1 MLTDLT
7 SLTLE
12 QQEVSMVVE
21 SDADSFAGLFSQQ
34 LPQASG
40 IEEQGVDFKDF
51 LEKLPIQTETSE
63 ITPELP
69 RVATDGEFPLHH
81 PGAFSRNPNRDINTP
96 PEPVNE
102 LVKQILRSDS
112 NGMLNAPTSG
122 EKGELLPIGGNLLP
136 DDAGLEIAKQGVIEK
151 AYAPSM
157 TVVAGAE
164 AIRPAS
170 SEVLTDRLSNVT
182 QAPTVAPQTGGAA
195 SLQGPTIG
203 VTEKGVVA
211 SDFVAVM
218 GKSSAPE
225 SDQVIARDKI
235 VTPESL
241 QTLNKELQPE
251 ARPGVET
258 RQPGV
263 AGMMRNPDVGTAP
276 PPSTPVDM
284 AGLTPQSAIAAVTPV
299 GVERSVLAERIQKG
313 LNQNVTRDLAATP
326 VAITDRVLP
335 LADKIP
341 VADTL
346 SARDMLNTSEYRNLE
361 IPVQPA
367 ANTSQQNV
375 AVSTGAVQAFSAF
388 SLPLAAHAQTN
399 AFPTHLETMTLARN
413 ADSTELGSGLSERV
427 NWMINQKQNTAT
439 IRLDPPF
446 LGKLD
451 VQIKIADDAT
461 TVVFQTQHAQTR
473 DLIESASVRLRD
485 FLQDSGYQNVNVD
498 VSQRQDQQQARS
510 QASFASDADQQDESH
525 QDPDFDHQERD
536 AVNYFIGDGIVD
548 TFA

>member
-40 IEEQGVDFKDF
+40 TEEQDVDFKDF

-81 PGAFSRNPNRDINTP
+81 PGEFLRDPNPGINTP

-102 LVKQILRSDS
+102 LVKQILRPDS
-112 NGMLNAPTSG
+112 NGMLNTPTNG
-122 EKGELLPIGGNLLP
+122 ETGELLPIGGNLLP
-136 DDAGLEIAKQGVIEK
+136 DDAGFEIARQYMFEK
-151 AYAPSM
+151 TVAPSV
-157 TVVAGAE
+157 TLAAGAE
-164 AIRPAS
+164 AIRSAS
-170 SEVLTDRLSNVT
+170 SEVLPARLSRVT
-182 QAPTVAPQTGGAA
+182 QAPAVVPPVDGDS

-203 VTEKGVVA
+203 VTEKGAVA
-211 SDFVAVM
+211 ADFVAVM

-235 VTPESL
+235 VTPESP

-346 SARDMLNTSEYRNLE
+346 SARDMLNTSEYRNFE

-375 AVSTGAVQAFSAF
+375 ALSTSAVQAFSAL
-388 SLPLAAHAQTN
+388 SPPLAANAQFN
-399 AFPTHLETMTLARN
+399 ALPTHLETMTLARN
-413 ADSTELGSGLSERV
+413 ADSTELGSGLSERL

-485 FLQDSGYQNVNVD
+485 FLQESGYQNVNVD

-510 QASFASDADQQDESH
+510 QTSPGSDADQQDESH

-536 AVNYFIGDGIVD
+536 AVNYFTGDGIVD

>member
-1 MLTDLT
+1 MNIMLTDLT

-34 LPQASG
+34 FPQTSEKEG
-40 IEEQGVDFKDF
+40 QGVDIKDF
-51 LEKLPIQTETSE
+51 LEKLPIQTKTSE

-69 RVATDGEFPLHH
+69 LVATDGEFPLHD
-81 PGAFSRNPNRDINTP
+81 PGLFSRDSNPGINTP
-96 PEPVNE
+96 PEPVDN
-102 LVKQILRSDS
+102 LVKQILRPDS

-151 AYAPSM
+151 ADSPSV
-157 TVVAGAE
+157 TVAAVAE
-164 AIRPAS
+164 AIRPANS
-170 SEVLTDRLSNVT
+170 DVLPARLSKVT
-182 QAPTVAPQTGGAA
+182 QAPAVAPQAGGVA
-195 SLQGPTIG
+195 SLQGI
-203 VTEKGVVA
+203 TEKGVA
-211 SDFVAVM
+211 DADFVAVM
-218 GKSSAPE
+218 NKPTAPE

-235 VTPESL
+235 VIPESR
-241 QTLNKELQPE
+241 QTINKDLLPE
-251 ARPGVET
+251 ARLVAEAGVV
-258 RQPGV
+258 GK
-263 AGMMRNPDVGTAP
+263 MRSPDVGTAP
-276 PPSTPVDM
+276 SPSRPADLT
-284 AGLTPQSAIAAVTPV
+284 GLTLQPAISAVVPA
-299 GVERSVLAERIQKG
+299 GVDQSVLAERIPKG
-313 LNQNVTRDLAATP
+313 LNQNVTRDLASAP
-326 VAITDRVLP
+326 VPTTDRVLP
-335 LADKIP
+335 LAEKIP

-346 SARDMLNTSEYRNLE
+346 SARDMLNTPEYRNLE

-375 AVSTGAVQAFSAF
+375 ALSTSAVQTFTALSP
-388 SLPLAAHAQTN
+388 PLAATAQSN
-399 AFPTHLETMTLARN
+399 ALPTHLETMTLARN
-413 ADSTELGSGLSERV
+413 ADSTALGSGLSERV

-451 VQIKIADDAT
+451 VHIKFADDAT

-485 FLQDSGYQNVNVD
+485 FLQESGYQNVNVD

-510 QASFASDADQQDESH
+510 QTSLGSDADQQDESY